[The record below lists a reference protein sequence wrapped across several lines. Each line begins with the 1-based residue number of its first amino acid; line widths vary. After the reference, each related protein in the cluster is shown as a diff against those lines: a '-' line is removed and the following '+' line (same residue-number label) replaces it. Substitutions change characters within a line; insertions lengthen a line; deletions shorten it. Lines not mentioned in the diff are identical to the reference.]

1 MSAKFDAEEGINDIN
16 VTPLVDIMLVLLI
29 IFMVTTTTIIAPSI
43 KIELPEASTGGPTES
58 SMLGLLL
65 AEDGTLLLNGEEVT
79 EDELREYIR
88 APESGEPAEMQA
100 IIAADTECRHGAV
113 VHLIDL
119 IKQEGVIQ
127 FAINI
132 DMPAEALDALREDPD
147 EDPATGETEP
157 G

>member
-1 MSAKFDAEEGINDIN
+1 MSAKFDAEEGLNDIN

-29 IFMVTTTTIIAPSI
+29 IFMVTTTYIVAPSI

-58 SMLGLLL
+58 SMLGLML
-65 AEDGTLLLNGEEVT
+65 AEDGTLLLNGEEAT
-79 EDELREYIR
+79 EAELREHIR
-88 APESGEPAEMQA
+88 SEETGPPADQQA
-100 IIAADTECRHGAV
+100 IISADRNCLHCDV

-132 DMPAEALDALREDPD
+132 ELPDTAPVATDGTTED
-147 EDPATGETEP
+147 E
-157 G
+157 

>member
-1 MSAKFDAEEGINDIN
+1 MSAKFDAEEGLNDIN

-29 IFMVTTTTIIAPSI
+29 IFMVTTTYIVAPSI
-43 KIELPEASTGGPTES
+43 KIELPEASTGGPTETT
-58 SMLGLLL
+58 MLGLML
-65 AEDGTLLLNGEEVT
+65 AEDGTLLLNGEETT
-79 EDELREYIR
+79 EEQLRAHIR
-88 APESGEPAEMQA
+88 SAETGNPAELQA
-100 IIAADTECRHGAV
+100 IIAADRTCLHGDV

-132 DMPAEALDALREDPD
+132 DLPD
-147 EDPATGETEP
+147 ATGEVAAVDAETPED

>member
-29 IFMVTTTTIIAPSI
+29 IFMVTTTTIVAPSI
-43 KIELPEASTGGPTES
+43 KLELPEASTGGPTES

-65 AEDGTLLLNGEEVT
+65 AVDGTLLLNGEEIT
-79 EDELREYIR
+79 EEGLRAYIQS
-88 APESGEPAEMQA
+88 PDSGDPAEMQA

-113 VHLIDL
+113 VHLIDV

-132 DMPAEALDALREDPD
+132 EMTPEALEALREDP
-147 EDPATGETEP
+147 EGEP
-157 G
+157 DAG